1 MTTSTGPVPPAV
13 AAAWRASEAQL
24 YGSLV
29 WDPDL
34 YQRVVTLVGQVVE
47 RLRRLGPSSEELR
60 RAARSPGELVVQV
73 AAELRTEPPPLD
85 PLLIGQAALSMRLRE
100 VVDEQARVHRLERIT
115 EAADRHDLWVVL
127 EESGELQGDLLNPY
141 RRLEVE
147 VATGRALCVTT
158 VADDS
163 FTAMVHEVSGLQV
176 NLADGRFC
184 DVAADDVQAGAAPS
198 RHEDWVARERQA
210 DRLRGGAR
218 PR

>member
-1 MTTSTGPVPPAV
+1 MTTPAEPVPEAV

-60 RAARSPGELVVQV
+60 RAARSP
-73 AAELRTEPPPLD
+73 
-85 PLLIGQAALSMRLRE
+85 
-100 VVDEQARVHRLERIT
+100 
-115 EAADRHDLWVVL
+115 
-127 EESGELQGDLLNPY
+127 GELQGDLLNPY